1 MKSRKL
7 NEAFSY
13 IDDKYLDLA
22 LSEMHKKKR
31 TWLRYGAIAACLCL
45 IFLFPVGAVAGNW
58 FGLRNLLLPDSS
70 TEEPQK
76 SEEQNNE
83 VQSSEETEIEEA
95 KADRISLAGYIDSPE
110 MQAQMEWQAFLDGYD
125 TDGAIISEIG
135 NSSLDLDSRYSLYY
149 VYTQEMGDTLDEIV
163 QKYHLKLHTDI
174 DSISPQEL
182 VYRLGKDFMT
192 ENCTK
197 YWSYIYEDGSFAFDG
212 DMTLDNGEVISYQFK
227 RVVKGTFDE
236 VILNIGDAADYKE
249 CPYMTAG
256 GEEVMLAF
264 GADKSLI
271 YVDFEDCFITI
282 NVLCGN
288 ENGMT
293 EENLKQLAEAVDFT
307 MLKEVR
313 APEMRGDSE

>member
-1 MKSRKL
+1 M
-7 NEAFSY
+7 E
-13 IDDKYLDLA
+13 DLKIIN
-22 LSEMHKKKR
+22 LFYERSELAIKETSGK
-31 TWLRYGAIAACLCL
+31 YGAYLKQVAYNILRDLCDTEEVVNDTYMGAWKAIPPTRPSNL
-45 IFLFPVGAVAGNW
+45 KHFLSRIT
-58 FGLRNLLLPDSS
+58 RNLSF
-70 TEEPQK
+70 
-76 SEEQNNE
+76 
-83 VQSSEETEIEEA
+83 
-95 KADRISLAGYIDSPE
+95 DRLDYRTAGKR
-110 MQAQMEWQAFLDGYD
+110 QAFLDGYD